1 MRIMTSVCE
10 TNGKN
15 CMIFVG
21 IARSKS
27 SVLPTVPFFTKHE
40 GGGVGRPILTAISQ
54 TCAAHETTPLIP
66 KHVCIVFVFRK
77 VT

>member
-1 MRIMTSVCE
+1 MTSVCE

-40 GGGVGRPILTAISQ
+40 GGRAGRPILTGISR
-54 TCAAHETTPLIP
+54 TCTAHETTPLIP
-66 KHVCIVFVFRK
+66 KNVCIVFVFRK